1 MRQDYK
7 VLTLAISVALAP
19 WIERAAHVLVIVI
32 MLAPF
37 WAVAQ
42 TQRQTNHEACRN
54 FERVDAELNQVYSKV
69 LAEYEEDAV
78 FIRKLKAAQH
88 AWIAFRDAHVES
100 LYPEEDNREYG
111 SGYPMCAC
119 AAKSGLTVQRTD
131 ALKRWLKGVEEG
143 DVCAG
148 SIRFS
153 D

>member
-1 MRQDYK
+1 MRRDYR
-7 VLTLAISVALAP
+7 VLTLAIPVALALR
-19 WIERAAHVLVIVI
+19 IKRAAHVLVIVI

-42 TQRQTNHEACRN
+42 TQLQMNEEACRK
-54 FERVDAELNQVYSKV
+54 FERADAELNQVYSKV
-69 LAEYEEDAV
+69 LAEYKEDAV
-78 FIRKLKAAQH
+78 FIRKVKAAQR
-88 AWIAFRDAHVES
+88 AWIAFRDAHVGS
-100 LYPEEDNREYG
+100 LYPEEDKREYG
-111 SGYPMCAC
+111 SAYPMCAC
-119 AAKSGLTVQRTD
+119 TAKSGLTVQRTD